1 MNIKLRLVFVL
12 FLLSSVY
19 VQAQVPVN
27 DLCEDA
33 ITVVCGDVVQGNTEQ
48 STNASSPED
57 GCGTTN
63 GAPGNWYFFEGNG
76 DIVDLSLCSVTD
88 YDTKIRVYSGN
99 CFSLTCVGGN
109 DDSCGLRSEFTFT
122 SDASTN
128 YFIYVFGF
136 GAGTGDYELTLTCTS
151 PPPPPANDDC
161 DGAITAL
168 VNENEN
174 CTLIN
179 PGTLEGATT
188 SNVPNT
194 CPGTAN
200 DDVWFQFTATATS
213 HLIQFDNI
221 QGAPTNINHAVF
233 EGVDCD
239 SLINISCSDPNQSL
253 VQNLTIGDTYYIRVY
268 SSGTIPFVTTT
279 FDLCISQLPEP
290 PVNDECDEAI
300 VVAVNT
306 DDTCT
311 LTTAGA
317 LGGATDSNIVNGCG
331 GFADDDVWFS
341 FTADSSIHI
350 IELLNVAGSPT
361 DVTFSIFEGPCDT
374 LAEFACSNG
383 LEAFVPGL
391 TIGQDYFIRVFT
403 EGANPINNTTFD
415 VCVRQAIT
423 EVLCDG
429 EPTTGTT
436 CYDNN
441 NTTPISF
448 EGDAAF
454 PLRLTFIAGEVENAF
469 DELIVLDSDGVT
481 NLNPDTPY
489 GNNGDISGLQFTATG
504 NTISFFVQA
513 DGSVSCV
520 SSAAIDPIEYEV
532 TCLQCTA
539 PEITFELVGACEP
552 VAEFFVEANITD
564 LGSEASITLTDN
576 LGNPA
581 QTATTTGVVTF
592 GPYVPNVDMV
602 MITAD
607 PGDADCI
614 VMSESFTF
622 GCVTE
627 GCYDILDAGEDV
639 FLTCEEPCV
648 ELTATIIVEP
658 NLTTSEYIINGP
670 ICDVPPVEGGTPTN
684 LIIDDTWSE
693 VIDLPFDF
701 NYFTNDYNQIVVG
714 ANGQISFDPTLAG
727 GFNGWNSEPDDLLP
741 VTDGNFPLNTIYGA
755 FHDLNPGTNPD
766 PTRINFYI
774 AGTAPFRVFV
784 LNFNE
789 VPHFSCGDLLTT
801 QQILLYES
809 LNMIDVNIINKPTC
823 LTWNDGLAT
832 LGLMGNDLT
841 EFSVPDGRNTG
852 PWEASNETWRFV
864 PAGEQETA
872 SNFSWQDA
880 NGNVLSEDLVFE
892 ACPQGTTSYFA
903 TLEVE
908 LSDGSIE
915 IIQEEV
921 IVERETGC
929 INFDCTDTLLFETFG
944 TGTGAATDPF
954 VTIPFDG
961 IGGLAEGAYVIS
973 NTLVGLNPF
982 WHFDLEDH
990 TPDDTDGR
998 MLIINASGNDANAEL
1013 YRRPLTLE
1021 TNTEYGLRFWLATVY
1036 DIETNICPENGGL
1049 GIPSNLIYQIEAPD
1063 GTIIASGTTG
1073 DVDNTAEPLWQP
1085 FNLEF
1090 NSGTNTDVELV
1101 FINNILGVCGNDFAI
1116 DDIGLFFEGEPP
1128 VIVMP
1133 EDISECDED
1142 ENGQVIFDLTAQ
1154 NAEILDGLDPAD
1166 FAIFF
1171 YNSEEDAINRNNPIV
1186 TPGAYTNVSDPET
1199 IWVRVER
1206 ANQDSCFSI
1215 TSFQIS
1221 LEPQVDLGVM
1231 FDPFFEICSNEAF
1244 PAIDGTPTNPDIDI
1258 SGFEYEWR
1266 DANGTIVA
1274 TTAIFVPTQGG
1285 VYTLVITGDFC
1296 GEDTFITEVVVQPA
1310 PVLDL
1315 GPTQTFCEGEQA
1327 FEIIPIITGDT
1338 TGITYQWSTGETT
1351 ETIIVNETGTYT
1363 LTITVG
1369 LCTVTNSVDVNF
1381 LENPIVDLG
1390 ADFKSCPGEVTLTAT
1405 IVNEE
1410 EGVNYSYIW
1419 FGPDGEI
1426 SGETQAT
1433 LVTTIDPDLLGAVV
1447 FSVVVLNGD
1456 CEGTDEVEISLYDI
1470 DNCIISQ
1477 GISPNG
1483 DSLNDMLDLEFLNDR
1498 SGIDNLKI
1506 FNRLGTLVYE
1516 RNNYINEW
1524 FGQTTDGE
1532 ELPTGTYYYVIALEN
1547 EDMTYG
1553 REAAGFIYLNREP

>member
-188 SNVPNT
+188 SNVPNI

-253 VQNLTIGDTYYIRVY
+253 VQNLTIGDTYYIRLY

-300 VVAVNT
+300 VVAVNP
-306 DDTCT
+306 DDTWT

-341 FTADSSIHI
+341 FIADSSIHI

-429 EPTTGTT
+429 EPTT
-436 CYDNN
+436 
-441 NTTPISF
+441 
-448 EGDAAF
+448 
-454 PLRLTFIAGEVENAF
+454 
-469 DELIVLDSDGVT
+469 
-481 NLNPDTPY
+481 
-489 GNNGDISGLQFTATG
+489 
-504 NTISFFVQA
+504 
-513 DGSVSCV
+513 
-520 SSAAIDPIEYEV
+520 
-532 TCLQCTA
+532 
-539 PEITFELVGACEP
+539 
-552 VAEFFVEANITD
+552 
-564 LGSEASITLTDN
+564 
-576 LGNPA
+576 
-581 QTATTTGVVTF
+581 
-592 GPYVPNVDMV
+592 
-602 MITAD
+602 
-607 PGDADCI
+607 
-614 VMSESFTF
+614 
-622 GCVTE
+622 
-627 GCYDILDAGEDV
+627 
-639 FLTCEEPCV
+639 
-648 ELTATIIVEP
+648 
-658 NLTTSEYIINGP
+658 
-670 ICDVPPVEGGTPTN
+670 
-684 LIIDDTWSE
+684 
-693 VIDLPFDF
+693 
-701 NYFTNDYNQIVVG
+701 
-714 ANGQISFDPTLAG
+714 
-727 GFNGWNSEPDDLLP
+727 
-741 VTDGNFPLNTIYGA
+741 
-755 FHDLNPGTNPD
+755 
-766 PTRINFYI
+766 
-774 AGTAPFRVFV
+774 
-784 LNFNE
+784 
-789 VPHFSCGDLLTT
+789 
-801 QQILLYES
+801 
-809 LNMIDVNIINKPTC
+809 
-823 LTWNDGLAT
+823 
-832 LGLMGNDLT
+832 
-841 EFSVPDGRNTG
+841 
-852 PWEASNETWRFV
+852 
-864 PAGEQETA
+864 
-872 SNFSWQDA
+872 
-880 NGNVLSEDLVFE
+880 
-892 ACPQGTTSYFA
+892 GTTSYFA

-1433 LVTTIDPDLLGAVV
+1433 LVTTIEPDLLGAVV